1 MKENICFVAVAGSG
15 KTTHLVEMG
24 YRRLQELKETGI
36 YFGQLAYVTFT
47 TNNQANLQN
56 RLRSRIGMSSSIVVL
71 GWYQFLLKNFISPY
85 KRDVIERLYGTNTSV
100 SYAIPPTYKG
110 PDGKNRPAYK
120 KGDLESKFLD
130 SVGDIYKDHIAE
142 FALECIQK
150 NKTSL
155 QKYLPEVYDAIYI
168 DEAQD
173 LSGYDFE
180 ILKFLIKEVRLTI
193 VVAGDPKQ
201 TTYTTANTRKNKGI
215 TFDAYFEKNVNTR
228 NKAYVNIDRDTLIY
242 THRCIETISTLASR
256 LYPNPSTITC
266 RCAECEKRRDVFTHR
281 LRGLYLVQEKLI
293 HEFIR
298 ETEAAVLRWDKRDK
312 YTRELPCTY
321 NMGEVKGLEFD
332 AVLIS
337 PTEKM
342 LDVIKKQGMG
352 VSDLILAKLYVAV
365 TRPRYILGLIVPNS
379 FSPIIEGFSLYTPV

>member
-1 MKENICFVAVAGSG
+1 MRENCCFVAVAGSG

-24 YRRLQELKETGI
+24 YRRLQELKDGDR
-36 YFGQLAYVTFT
+36 YLGKLAYVTFT
-47 TNNQANLQN
+47 TNNQDNLLN
-56 RLRSRIGMSSSIVVL
+56 RLRCKIGMSSSIVVL

-85 KRDVIERLYGTNTSV
+85 KRDVIERLYGTNVSV
-100 SYAIPPTYKG
+100 SYVTPRIYKG

-120 KGDLESKFLD
+120 KGDLEGKYLD
-130 SVGDIYKDHIAE
+130 SVGNIYKDHIAE
-142 FALECIQK
+142 FAFECIHK
-150 NKTSL
+150 NKASL
-155 QKYLPEVYDAIYI
+155 QKYLPEVYDTIYI

-180 ILKFLIKEVRLTI
+180 ILKFLIKEVHLTI

-215 TFDAYFEKNVNTR
+215 TFDAYFEKKVNTS
-228 NKAYVNIDRDTLIY
+228 KVYIAIDRDTLIS
-242 THRCIETISTLASR
+242 THRCIEPISALASR
-256 LYPNPSTITC
+256 LYPNPSTTTC
-266 RCAECEKRRDVFTHR
+266 SCIECEKRRDMFTHR

-293 HEFIR
+293 HEFLR

-312 YTRELPCTY
+312 YTKGLSNAY

-342 LDVIKKQGMG
+342 LDVIRKQRIGD
-352 VSDLILAKLYVAV
+352 SDIILAKLYVAV

-379 FSPIIEGFSLYTPV
+379 FSAIIEGFSLYTPV